1 MEQVTYQDL
10 NPKLDNSGFHVVLC
24 GFFNIFSVRL
34 TTAVQNIFTVFKMLA
49 LTIIIVMG
57 AVQIFRGK
65 IRTTFHSHGSNYT
78 LDCSAD
84 LRPVVLVS
92 RASLLMNGQVR
103 WSCVFQLN
111 KKYLTV

>member
-65 IRTTFHSHGSNYT
+65 IRTTFHLHGSNYT
-78 LDCSAD
+78 LDC
-84 LRPVVLVS
+84 RPE
-92 RASLLMNGQVR
+92 ASGFSVKGQFTYDWTGSIDR
-103 WSCVFQLN
+103 KAS
-111 KKYLTV
+111 